1 MKRASFSSAK
11 RKKVAD
17 GVSGALFVA
26 PLCIGLGLFLA
37 FPLIYA
43 LVISF
48 TDYQMNAPELMKF
61 VWFDNYIR
69 AFQDE
74 WFLSGLRNALI
85 NAIGVPIGMFCALLL
100 STFILRVKKGG
111 ALFKVLLYVPTVCSA
126 VAITFIWQWMFQGEY
141 GLLNRMLVAIG
152 LPKVSFLNRHN
163 FWGSMI
169 FMGVWS
175 GLGTS
180 ILLFYAQLK
189 NIPNQ
194 LYEAAMVDGANAF
207 QSFFHITIPGVSPV
221 SFYILLTGIAGSFQD
236 FTRFQVMTGD
246 SMQEWNVMPVWY
258 IYKFTSV
265 DYGYRLGYASA
276 MGIILGIILI
286 VISLIQFFVSRYWVH
301 YDS

>member
-1 MKRASFSSAK
+1 MKRASVSSAK

-26 PLCIGLGLFLA
+26 PLCIGLCLFLA

-61 VWFDNYIR
+61 VWFDNYIH

-85 NAIGVPIGMFCALLL
+85 NAVGVPIGMFCALLL